1 MKIGGEDL
9 ARVYGAQ
16 SARVSAL
23 AGVSLRI
30 ADGEFAAIIGRSGSG
45 KSTLMNLVGLLD
57 TPTSGALYLDDVNTT
72 DLTGDERAAIRN
84 RDIGFVFQSY
94 HLLPRYSVE
103 ENVGLPLLYRKA
115 RRGDIR
121 KRVLEALDHV
131 GLAHRFRSRPTEL
144 SGGEQQRVAIARA
157 IVGEPSI
164 ILADEPTGALDKD
177 TGREVL
183 DVLAALNRRGRTI
196 LLVTHDPDV
205 ASRASH
211 IVTMEDGLIKSDS
224 YQRPARVHDDPQ
236 FHQEQ
241 RVLAS

>member
-1 MKIGGEDL
+1 MAGTSSGPAGPDAL
-9 ARVYGAQ
+9 
-16 SARVSAL
+16 VS
-23 AGVSLRI
+23 
-30 ADGEFAAIIGRSGSG
+30 
-45 KSTLMNLVGLLD
+45 
-57 TPTSGALYLDDVNTT
+57 
-72 DLTGDERAAIRN
+72 
-84 RDIGFVFQSY
+84 
-94 HLLPRYSVE
+94 
-103 ENVGLPLLYRKA
+103 
-115 RRGDIR
+115 
-121 KRVLEALDHV
+121 
-131 GLAHRFRSRPTEL
+131 
-144 SGGEQQRVAIARA
+144 GEQQRVAIARA

-224 YQRPARVHDDPQ
+224 YLRPARVHDDPQ

>member
-1 MKIGGEDL
+1 MKIVGEDL

-30 ADGEFAAIIGRSGSG
+30 GAGEFAAIIGRSGSG

-57 TPTSGALYLDDVNTT
+57 TPTSGALYLNDVDTT
-72 DLTGDERAAIRN
+72 KLSGDERAAIRN
-84 RDIGFVFQSY
+84 RHIGFVFQSY

-103 ENVGLPLLYRKA
+103 ENVALPLLYRKA
-115 RRGDIR
+115 SRRDIR
-121 KRVLEALDHV
+121 QRVLDALDQV
-131 GLAHRFRSRPTEL
+131 GLAHRFRSRPTQL

-183 DVLAALNRRGRTI
+183 DVLAALNRQGRTL
-196 LLVTHDPDV
+196 LLVTHDLDV
-205 ASRASH
+205 AARASH
-211 IVTMEDGLIKSDS
+211 IIAMEDGHIKSDS
-224 YQRPARVHDDPQ
+224 YQRPTRVEHGQ
-236 FHQEQ
+236 QLHQEE
-241 RVLAS
+241 RVCAS

>member
-1 MKIGGEDL
+1 MKIVAKVL
-9 ARVYGAQ
+9 ARIYGAQ
-16 SARVSAL
+16 SARVPAL

-57 TPTSGALYLDDVNTT
+57 TPTSGALYLNDVDTSN
-72 DLTGDERAAIRN
+72 LSGDERAAIRN

-115 RRGDIR
+115 SRRDIR
-121 KRVLEALDHV
+121 ERVLHALDQV
-131 GLAHRFRSRPTEL
+131 GLAHRFRSRPTQL

-183 DVLAALNRRGRTI
+183 DVLAELNRRGRTI

-211 IVTMEDGLIKSDS
+211 VISMEDGLIKNDS
-224 YQRPARVHDDPQ
+224 YRRPTRVEGGLELDHAQ
-236 FHQEQ
+236 L
-241 RVLAS
+241 VSAS